1 MIEDYTEKM
10 SAELMHLNKD
20 NQAYMKKMIAY
31 IGVKSYFYDDELL
44 GEHCL
49 LYTSPSPRD

>member
-31 IGVKSYFYDDELL
+31 IFMMMSYWGSSSTIWFAI
-44 GEHCL
+44 
-49 LYTSPSPRD
+49 

>member
-20 NQAYMKKMIAY
+20 NQAYMKKND
-31 IGVKSYFYDDELL
+31 S
-44 GEHCL
+44 
-49 LYTSPSPRD
+49 LYWSEVLFL